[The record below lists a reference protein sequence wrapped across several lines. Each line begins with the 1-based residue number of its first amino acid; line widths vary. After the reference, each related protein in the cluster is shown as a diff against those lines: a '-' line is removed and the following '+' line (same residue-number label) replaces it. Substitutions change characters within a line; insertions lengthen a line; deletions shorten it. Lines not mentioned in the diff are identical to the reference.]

1 MNNWQA
7 TEEKMKKNYRKRPEC
22 HFSTRPLIIENKI
35 KEGNDILKK
44 NLNYFKTKVKA
55 TKQFVIR
62 LLRKIR
68 RNFLLVLLYW
78 RNVSKKLRRKKRWTI
93 RRKF

>member
-35 KEGNDILKK
+35 KEGMIFEKDFELFK
-44 NLNYFKTKVKA
+44 NANESL
-55 TKQFVIR
+55 
-62 LLRKIR
+62 
-68 RNFLLVLLYW
+68 
-78 RNVSKKLRRKKRWTI
+78 
-93 RRKF
+93 

>member
-1 MNNWQA
+1 MIIAIYEQL
-7 TEEKMKKNYRKRPEC
+7 TSYRRKKEKNYRKCPKC

-35 KEGNDILKK
+35 KEGNDILEK

-68 RNFLLVLLYW
+68 KKFLLVLLY
-78 RNVSKKLRRKKRWTI
+78 
-93 RRKF
+93 